1 METSFYSRDELLKI
15 GFRSV
20 GDGVRL
26 SRRASIFSPGA
37 ISIGENVRID
47 DYCVLAGGSG
57 LTLGSFVH
65 IACYCA
71 LFAGSEIV
79 LEDFAGLSAHVLVYS
94 ESDDYSGESLTNP
107 NIPAQYRTG
116 MTKGKVTI
124 RRHVIIGARST
135 ILPGIEI
142 GEGAAVGAHSLV
154 TKKCEAWWI
163 YFGSPARKLRRRSR
177 KLLEIEQAF
186 RANL

>member
-1 METSFYSRDELLKI
+1 METSFYSQEELAGI

-20 GDGVRL
+20 GGGARI
-26 SRRASIFSPGA
+26 SRRASIFNPGA
-37 ISIGENVRID
+37 ISIGQNVRID

-71 LFAGSEIV
+71 LFASSGIV

-107 NIPAQYRTG
+107 NIPAQYKPG
-116 MTKGKVTI
+116 MTRGKVTI
-124 RRHVIIGARST
+124 GRHVIVGAHST
-135 ILPGIEI
+135 ILPGLEL
-142 GEGAAVGAHSLV
+142 GEGAAVGAHSLI
-154 TKKCEAWWI
+154 TKNCEAWWM
-163 YFGSPARKLRRRSR
+163 YFGAPARKLRRRKR
-177 KLLEIEQAF
+177 NLLALEQAF
-186 RANL
+186 RATL